1 MCIDDILG
9 LYLIIQLA
17 AVVVGLGVNAIEGA
31 QVWELLWQD
40 EDLNYFGKAIISFFI
55 LVIAPGIIISDIF
68 SFLCRCIYK
77 LFTWHPKKKPYE
89 LKKNDPSYIEHIVKE
104 MDNETWWTDIDLNLQ
119 IKKQEAEIKLL
130 KQEIAQ
136 LKADIYVSK

>member
-55 LVIAPGIIISDIF
+55 LTIVPGIIVSDIF

-77 LFTWHPKKKPYE
+77 LFTWHPKKKSYE
-89 LKKNDPSYIEHIVKE
+89 LIKYKVKKMN
-104 MDNETWWTDIDLNLQ
+104 NGTWQLDVDLNLQ

-130 KQEIAQ
+130 KQEMTQ